1 MRLFQALIACSL
13 ITSCTTTELT
23 TPDGAKFRNVAF
35 GGKGAAVANN
45 EGVRVVW
52 SNEKSF
58 YHGSVLVG
66 TIATTAASAYATA
79 ATEATKQAAAKEAT
93 KRHAAEQAT
102 QQATVKAGADVVKHA
117 NSANT
122 ALEIPAQIVTPKGY

>member
-1 MRLFQALIACSL
+1 MRH
-13 ITSCTTTELT
+13 ITAFVLCLVVASCTTTELT
-23 TPDGAKFRNVAF
+23 TPDGAKFKNVAF
-35 GGKGAAVANN
+35 GGKGAAIANN

-52 SNEKSF
+52 NNEKSF
-58 YHGSVLVG
+58 YHGAMLAG
-66 TIATTAASAYATA
+66 TLATTAASAYATA
-79 ATEATKQAAAKEAT
+79 ATEATKQVTAKEVT

-122 ALEIPAQIVTPKGY
+122 ALEVPAQIVPPAGY

>member
-1 MRLFQALIACSL
+1 MRHIKLLIVCAFL
-13 ITSCTTTELT
+13 ASCTTTELT
-23 TPDGAKFRNVAF
+23 TPEGAKFRNVAF

-102 QQATVKAGADVVKHA
+102 QQATVKAGSDVVKHA
-117 NSANT
+117 NGANT